1 MDKRNFKYITI
12 KINIREESNHGYKKY
27 KLFDKRESIK
37 NTLKF
42 IREKD
47 VQQNGSPSHLGLR

>member
-1 MDKRNFKYITI
+1 MDIKNINCSIKY
-12 KINIREESNHGYKKY
+12 
-27 KLFDKRESIK
+27 KRESIK